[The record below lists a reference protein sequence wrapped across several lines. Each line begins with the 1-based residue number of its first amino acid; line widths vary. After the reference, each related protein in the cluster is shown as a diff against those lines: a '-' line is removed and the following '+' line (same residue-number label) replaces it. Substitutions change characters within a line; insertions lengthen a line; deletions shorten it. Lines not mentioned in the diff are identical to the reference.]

1 MNKLAIIGAGG
12 HGKVVADAALAA
24 GWADIHFFDSAW
36 PVKSNNGHWPVV
48 GNTQHYIENMDLY
61 EGVVIAIGVC
71 KTREVEFQTIKSA
84 GGQIINI
91 IHPKAT
97 LSPFAKIGKGVVIFA
112 GAVINVDAV
121 IGNNCIINTA
131 ATIDHD
137 CILKD
142 SIHIAPGAHISG
154 NVTVGFGSSI
164 GVGATIRQ
172 GIHIGDHAVVGAGAV
187 VVKDIPNNI
196 TVVGNPAKILSI

>member
-1 MNKLAIIGAGG
+1 MNRLAIIGAGG
-12 HGKVVADAALAA
+12 HGKVVADAAQAA
-24 GWADIHFFDSAW
+24 GWVDIHFFDSAW

-48 GNTQHYIENMDLY
+48 GNTQHYIEKMNLY
-61 EGVVIAIGVC
+61 DGVVIAIGVC
-71 KTREVEFQTIKSA
+71 ETRETEFQTIKAA

-97 LSPFAKIGKGVVIFA
+97 LSPFARIGIGVVVFA

-137 CILKD
+137 CVLKD
-142 SIHIAPGAHISG
+142 SIHVAPGAHISG
-154 NVTVGFGSSI
+154 NVTIGYGSWI
-164 GVGATIRQ
+164 GVGATVRQ
-172 GIHIGDHAVVGAGAV
+172 GVRIGEHVVVGAGAV
-187 VVKDIPNNI
+187 VVKDIPNYI
-196 TVVGNPAKILSI
+196 TVVGNPAKLLSI

>member
-36 PVKSNNGHWPVV
+36 PAKSNNGHWPVV
-48 GNTQHYIENMDLY
+48 GNTQHYIENMDSY
-61 EGVVIAIGVC
+61 DGVVIAIGMC
-71 KTREVEFQTIKSA
+71 KTREIEFQTIKSA
-84 GGQIINI
+84 GAQIINI

-97 LSPFAKIGKGVVIFA
+97 LSPFAKIGIGVVIFA

-142 SIHIAPGAHISG
+142 SIHVAPGAHISG
-154 NVTVGFGSSI
+154 NVTVGFGSWI

-172 GIHIGDHAVVGAGAV
+172 GIHIGEHAFVGAGAV